1 MSTAVRPHSKKSMVE
16 YSTDSDIL
24 SGAIAL
30 HFAKCR
36 IQFSSIFDSILNFLI
51 TAPL

>member
-1 MSTAVRPHSKKSMVE
+1 MSTGERPRPHSKKYHVGN
-16 YSTDSDIL
+16 STDSDIL

-36 IQFSSIFDSILNFLI
+36 IQFRSIFDLI
-51 TAPL
+51 FNYVPL